1 MGKLS
6 FQHKIFWYFTLIIS
20 VIGIFAILVGG
31 FHIVQ
36 TVFQEAK
43 DRVAID
49 LRIAHNFLNQKLEK
63 SVITLNLLA
72 DKQRLI
78 DSLKKSQSISPDIKS
93 WLERKRIESGFDVL
107 TLCDKEGKVI
117 LRTRPPYYSG
127 DSFLSNPLIL
137 KALQGKSAS
146 GIVIVP
152 SQKLKMEGEG
162 LAEQAY
168 IPFVSTPRAKPRPE
182 KAETSGMFLF
192 AAVPV
197 WGVNGKIIGVLYG
210 GTLLNRNYQLVD
222 YIRNMVFKEKEYK
235 GKPFGTVTVFQRD
248 VRITTN
254 VEKEDG
260 SRAIGTRVSS
270 EVYERVLG
278 EGKIWLG
285 RAFVVNNWYISAYE
299 PIYDPDHRIIG
310 MLYVGVLED
319 KYIDIRNRILLSFL
333 PIIFGGIAAVLVLSY
348 LLSRGLSEPIKRLVK
363 ATRRIARGE
372 TDYVLEKEKKYPKIQ
387 ELSYL
392 EIQELT
398 RNFNQ
403 MAAALYR
410 RETELKKANDD
421 LRQINRN
428 YMEIL
433 GFVTHE
439 IKNRLAVILGST
451 YVLEK
456 GMVGELS
463 KSQKKMVDI
472 LLRNAER
479 LSEMIKNYLDLSR
492 IEKGELKVNKQEVDF
507 KRDILESVLDE
518 FKGRFE
524 ARRITLKLEIPDS
537 FKIMADPDLLKIVM
551 ENLLSNAI
559 KYGKEKGM
567 VKIGARMEKK
577 ECRINVWNEGEG
589 IPKDRIDQLFAKFT
603 RLSGEKF
610 RKEQGSGLGLF
621 ITKEIIQKHGG
632 KIWAES
638 EEGKWADFIFTL
650 PSD

>member
-127 DSFLSNPLIL
+127 DSCLSNPLIL

-182 KAETSGMFLF
+182 KAETSGMFLM

-285 RAFVVNNWYISAYE
+285 KAFVVNNWYISAYE

-387 ELSYL
+387 ELPYL

-456 GMVGELS
+456 GMVGEL
-463 KSQKKMVDI
+463 K
-472 LLRNAER
+472 
-479 LSEMIKNYLDLSR
+479 
-492 IEKGELKVNKQEVDF
+492 
-507 KRDILESVLDE
+507 
-518 FKGRFE
+518 
-524 ARRITLKLEIPDS
+524 
-537 FKIMADPDLLKIVM
+537 
-551 ENLLSNAI
+551 
-559 KYGKEKGM
+559 
-567 VKIGARMEKK
+567 
-577 ECRINVWNEGEG
+577 
-589 IPKDRIDQLFAKFT
+589 
-603 RLSGEKF
+603 
-610 RKEQGSGLGLF
+610 
-621 ITKEIIQKHGG
+621 
-632 KIWAES
+632 
-638 EEGKWADFIFTL
+638 
-650 PSD
+650 

>member
-1 MGKLS
+1 
-6 FQHKIFWYFTLIIS
+6 
-20 VIGIFAILVGG
+20 
-31 FHIVQ
+31 
-36 TVFQEAK
+36 
-43 DRVAID
+43 
-49 LRIAHNFLNQKLEK
+49 
-63 SVITLNLLA
+63 
-72 DKQRLI
+72 
-78 DSLKKSQSISPDIKS
+78 
-93 WLERKRIESGFDVL
+93 
-107 TLCDKEGKVI
+107 
-117 LRTRPPYYSG
+117 
-127 DSFLSNPLIL
+127 
-137 KALQGKSAS
+137 
-146 GIVIVP
+146 
-152 SQKLKMEGEG
+152 
-162 LAEQAY
+162 
-168 IPFVSTPRAKPRPE
+168 
-182 KAETSGMFLF
+182 
-192 AAVPV
+192 
-197 WGVNGKIIGVLYG
+197 
-210 GTLLNRNYQLVD
+210 
-222 YIRNMVFKEKEYK
+222 
-235 GKPFGTVTVFQRD
+235 
-248 VRITTN
+248 
-254 VEKEDG
+254 
-260 SRAIGTRVSS
+260 
-270 EVYERVLG
+270 
-278 EGKIWLG
+278 
-285 RAFVVNNWYISAYE
+285 VVNNWYISAYE
-299 PIYDPDHRIIG
+299 PIYDPDHGIIG

-333 PIIFGGIAAVLVLSY
+333 PIIFGGIATVLVLSY